1 MSTRLRLC
9 DCSKCGIPT
18 QIPVRTWNRHAKY
31 RLTKETRAFF
41 ATLSNTQPRS
51 RRSHPVHRP
60 LRQGVR
66 QQSGELED
74 RDMGPGP
81 ALEQGDEPELEQDEP
96 GLRPAVDQEDEF
108 EQMVLLLAVSGL

>member
-1 MSTRLRLC
+1 MSTRLC

-18 QIPVRTWNRHAKY
+18 HIPVRTWNRHAKY

-41 ATLSNTQPRS
+41 ATLSHGQPRS
-51 RRSHPVHRP
+51 RRPHPVHRS

-81 ALEQGDEPELEQDEP
+81 ALEQENEPELEQENEP
-96 GLRPAVDQEDEF
+96 GLRPAVDQEDDF
-108 EQMVLLLAVSGL
+108 EQMVLLLSVSGL